1 MLRWYDQH
9 ARTLPWRALKG
20 QQQNPYYV
28 LLSEVMLQQT
38 TVATVKAYF
47 ERFIDQWPTL
57 NAMAQA
63 SLDEI
68 LVAWQGLGYYSRARN
83 LHKALRQLSEQ
94 QSFPQAPDDLKKLSG
109 VGDYTA
115 NAVAAIAFNQPVV
128 PVDGN
133 VIRVLA
139 RVFGLTQPLPM
150 LKKTVSE
157 KALLLADSDRPGDF
171 AQSLMDLGSLV
182 CRPQQPR
189 CEICPVASMCVGYK
203 AGLQQTLPVKAV
215 KLPKPTRYGIAFL
228 NVNEHRQIWLR
239 RRPEKGLLGG
249 MIEVPGTEWTEV
261 PIEPLSG
268 RLQRGVVKHTFTH
281 FHLRLTVYETNE
293 TPQETEGFWA
303 DTNALERYALPTV
316 MKKVLAFLS

>member
-1 MLRWYDQH
+1 MLQWYDQH

-47 ERFIDQWPTL
+47 ERFVDQWPTL
-57 NAMAQA
+57 NAIAQA

-94 QSFPQAPDDLKKLSG
+94 ESFPQVPDDLKKLSG

-128 PVDGN
+128 PIDGN

-150 LKKTVSE
+150 LKKTIAE

-189 CEICPVASMCVGYK
+189 CEICPVVSMCVG
-203 AGLQQTLPVKAV
+203 
-215 KLPKPTRYGIAFL
+215 
-228 NVNEHRQIWLR
+228 
-239 RRPEKGLLGG
+239 
-249 MIEVPGTEWTEV
+249 
-261 PIEPLSG
+261 
-268 RLQRGVVKHTFTH
+268 
-281 FHLRLTVYETNE
+281 
-293 TPQETEGFWA
+293 
-303 DTNALERYALPTV
+303 
-316 MKKVLAFLS
+316 